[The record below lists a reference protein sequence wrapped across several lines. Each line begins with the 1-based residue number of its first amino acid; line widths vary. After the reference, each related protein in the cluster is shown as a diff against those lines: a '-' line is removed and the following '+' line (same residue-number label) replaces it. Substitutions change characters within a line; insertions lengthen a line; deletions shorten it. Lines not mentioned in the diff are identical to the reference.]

1 MSDIEHIRSALMIH
15 PNFPKPGI
23 DFVDIFPILRNP
35 ITMETLITHIV
46 HHLTSHT
53 IPTSTSK
60 KIDVIVG
67 LDARGFLFGPII
79 ALRLGAAFVPIRK
92 KGKLPGDCTRVEY
105 MKEYGNDVFEMQS
118 AAVSYG
124 ANVVVI
130 DDLIATGGSAQA
142 AGELVQKQGG
152 ITLEYVFVVGL
163 PALKGVERLDAPAYV
178 MIAV

>member
-1 MSDIEHIRSALMIH
+1 
-15 PNFPKPGI
+15 
-23 DFVDIFPILRNP
+23 
-35 ITMETLITHIV
+35 
-46 HHLTSHT
+46 
-53 IPTSTSK
+53 
-60 KIDVIVG
+60 
-67 LDARGFLFGPII
+67 
-79 ALRLGAAFVPIRK
+79 
-92 KGKLPGDCTRVEY
+92 

-118 AAVSYG
+118 DAVSYG